1 MTEDMGEIVKPF
13 VEKHVSAENDNIGEA
28 AEAFV
33 KLAAILEKLR
43 ELLDHEIDMNRVA
56 SKEVK
61 VFAFFKMRRFLTS
74 LYRT

>member
-13 VEKHVSAENDNIGEA
+13 VEKRVSVENDNIEEA

-33 KLAAILEKLR
+33 KLAQILEKLR

-61 VFAFFKMRRFLTS
+61 VFAFFKKAEVS
-74 LYRT
+74 H